1 MGDTV
6 TVVASERRSQ
16 VANRRVAEE
25 RLVRVLEEALKP
37 PPPRRVK
44 TKPSASSQRRRV
56 QQKRQRGETKRLR
69 GRPDE

>member
-37 PPPRRVK
+37 PPPKRVK